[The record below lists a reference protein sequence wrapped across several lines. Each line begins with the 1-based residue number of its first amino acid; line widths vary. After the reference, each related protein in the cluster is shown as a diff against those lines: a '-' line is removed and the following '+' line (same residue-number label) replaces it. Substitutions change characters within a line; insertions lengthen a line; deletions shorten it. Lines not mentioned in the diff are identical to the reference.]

1 MTIRGKIT
9 FGFFITIVLLTIISI
24 VAVSGNFNILNRSND
39 LIYGFKLR
47 TAILQR
53 EIDHLKWS
61 ETLSSYVHDKN
72 STTLEIQTDPHK
84 CAFGKWYDSEKRKEA
99 ADIFPGIEKSLV
111 DIEQYHSDLHKSVIA
126 IVAAVNNGNRSGAV
140 KIYNDMTMTELH
152 QVQDI
157 LRNIN
162 VNVGNSIELI
172 EKKMHKDA
180 AAINAGIIALSIIAI
195 ISAIIMSIILPG
207 LIIAPIKRTINI
219 LNDITSGKGD
229 LTKRLPMPKKN
240 CSAKKKCGRKECPE
254 FGKEASCWDTVGSN
268 APGQI
273 HCPSILSGKLKS
285 CTECFVMQDSMRNE
299 VDELSGWFN
308 TLMGTISEIIRKV
321 KHATVAIGEV
331 SEKFSSVSGG
341 LAASSEEMTAQAHSV
356 AGATEQMTSN
366 ISSIAG
372 TAEEISVNTQNVSS
386 AIEQISTSIA
396 TVGAA
401 VEQSQTNLTQIETA
415 SEGLAVT
422 AEEIAKNTEESRSS
436 VKDAV
441 LSVKK
446 ASLQIQQ
453 LSNASQEIS
462 KVIEAIEEVA
472 EQTKLLALNATI
484 EAARAGEAGKGF
496 SVVANEVRE
505 LAKQTNYATA
515 DIRKRIGAMQRSTES
530 TVNDVAA
537 IEKVITEVDKA
548 ANTIALAVE
557 GQNVT
562 IKENVRNLI
571 QASNGARR
579 VSSNVIE
586 LNAGVREIARN
597 VSQVA
602 DGAHDVS
609 TQCSQAVS
617 GVKEVS
623 SNIQVVS
630 QAATDTSESAQDVN
644 MSAVQLSEMAVE
656 LQKLLDQF
664 RV

>member
-1 MTIRGKIT
+1 MTIRKKIAL
-9 FGFFITIVLLTIISI
+9 GFFVTIALLTIISI

-240 CSAKKKCGRKECPE
+240 CSAKKKCGKKECPE

-285 CTECFVMQDSMRNE
+285 CTECNIMQDSMLNE
-299 VDELSGWFN
+299 MDVLAGWFN

-321 KHATVAIGEV
+321 KHTTVAIGEV
-331 SEKFSSVSGG
+331 SGKFSSISGG
-341 LAASSEEMTAQAHSV
+341 LAAGSEEMNDHAHSV

-372 TAEEISVNTQNVSS
+372 AAEEMSVNAQSVSS
-386 AIEQISTSIA
+386 AVEQISTSMA
-396 TVGAA
+396 TVVAA
-401 VEQSQTNLTQIETA
+401 VEQSQTNLTQIATA
-415 SEGLAVT
+415 SEGLSIT
-422 AEEIAKNTEESRSS
+422 SEEIAKNTEESRSS

-453 LSNASQEIS
+453 LSSASMEIS

-496 SVVANEVRE
+496 SVVANEVKE

-515 DIRKRIGAMQRSTES
+515 DIRRRIGAMQSSTES
-530 TVNDVAA
+530 TVNDVII
-537 IEKVITEVDKA
+537 IEKAITEVDKMVS
-548 ANTIALAVE
+548 NIAVAIE
-557 GQNVT
+557 GQNIT
-562 IKENVRNLI
+562 MKENARNLT
-571 QASNGARR
+571 Q
-579 VSSNVIE
+579 VSD
-586 LNAGVREIARN
+586 GVREVANNVVEVNTGIHEIAKN
-597 VSQVA
+597 ASQVA
-602 DGAHDVS
+602 HGAQDVS
-609 TQCSQAVS
+609 TQCSQVAGGVKDVS
-617 GVKEVS
+617 GYIHKASRYINDSANE
-623 SNIQVVS
+623 IGHP
-630 QAATDTSESAQDVN
+630 ATQLLD
-644 MSAVQLSEMAVE
+644 MSIE
-656 LQKLLDQF
+656 LQGLVGQF
-664 RV
+664 SV

>member
-1 MTIRGKIT
+1 MTIRKKIAL
-9 FGFFITIVLLTIISI
+9 GFFVTIALLTIISI

-126 IVAAVNNGNRSGAV
+126 IAADIQKGNRSEAV
-140 KIYNDMTMTELH
+140 KIYNDMTVPELH
-152 QVQDI
+152 HVQSILWDI
-157 LRNIN
+157 NTNI
-162 VNVGNSIELI
+162 GNSIELI
-172 EKKMHKDA
+172 EKKMQKDA
-180 AAINAGIIALSIIAI
+180 AAINVGIVVLSIIAV

-240 CSAKKKCGRKECPE
+240 CSAKKKCGKKECPE

-285 CTECFVMQDSMRNE
+285 CTECNIMQDSMLNE
-299 VDELSGWFN
+299 MDVLAGWFN

-321 KHATVAIGEV
+321 KHTTVAIGEV
-331 SEKFSSVSGG
+331 SGKFSSISGG
-341 LAASSEEMTAQAHSV
+341 LAAGSEEMNDHAHSV

-372 TAEEISVNTQNVSS
+372 AAEEMSVNAQSVSS
-386 AIEQISTSIA
+386 AVEQISTSMA
-396 TVGAA
+396 TVVAA
-401 VEQSQTNLTQIETA
+401 VEQSQTNLTQIATA
-415 SEGLAVT
+415 SEGLSIT
-422 AEEIAKNTEESRSS
+422 SEEIAKNTEESRSS

-453 LSNASQEIS
+453 LSSASMEIS

-496 SVVANEVRE
+496 SVVANEVKE

-515 DIRKRIGAMQRSTES
+515 DIRRRIGAMQSSTES
-530 TVNDVAA
+530 TVNDVII
-537 IEKVITEVDKA
+537 IEKAITEVDKMVS
-548 ANTIALAVE
+548 NIAVAIE
-557 GQNVT
+557 GQNIT
-562 IKENVRNLI
+562 MKENARNLT
-571 QASNGARR
+571 Q
-579 VSSNVIE
+579 VSD
-586 LNAGVREIARN
+586 GVREVANNVVEVNTGIHEIAKN
-597 VSQVA
+597 ASQVA
-602 DGAHDVS
+602 HGAQDVS
-609 TQCSQAVS
+609 TQCSQVAGGVKDVS
-617 GVKEVS
+617 GYIHKASRYINDSANE
-623 SNIQVVS
+623 IGHP
-630 QAATDTSESAQDVN
+630 ATQLLD
-644 MSAVQLSEMAVE
+644 MSIE
-656 LQKLLDQF
+656 LQGLVGQF
-664 RV
+664 SV